1 MTKWMKMLAAL
12 LLFAVTTPANA
23 DEAAEKAA
31 ILKVV
36 ADMEAAWNRSD
47 FTGYMAGFRN
57 PGVIFVSGGKIQD
70 GWQGTLDHYVRDYGG
85 SPERRGTVHFYDI
98 DIDILAPDAAL
109 LISHYRLTRPE
120 RAQEGINTRLF
131 RKVEG
136 RWVIA
141 MNHVSSYDPAAPAA
155 K

>member
-1 MTKWMKMLAAL
+1 MTKWTRLLAAP
-12 LLFAVTTPANA
+12 LLFAVTTPAHA
-23 DEAAEKAA
+23 DEAKEKAA
-31 ILKVV
+31 ILQVV

-47 FTGYMAGFRN
+47 FKGYMAGFRN

-85 SPERRGTVHFYDI
+85 SADRRGTVHFYDI
-98 DIDILAPDAAL
+98 SIDMLAPDAAL

-120 RAQEGINTRLF
+120 RAQQGINTRLF
-131 RKVEG
+131 RKVDG